1 MEQSIKKKRQLKQKI
16 KTLDDSL
23 NSVHPTKDL
32 SKVVLK
38 PGRPKRKKIETE
50 KASPEKSSPEKS
62 SPEKA
67 SPEKA
72 LPEFEK
78 VDIIIEKENDN
89 PLIPNCI
96 EPKVEKAAKLV
107 TKHIIQSKI
116 IWVNVIM
123 LISFILHPYLGM
135 DIPLDLQA
143 ELLTIINIIL
153 RTLSSSKLTIK

>member
-50 KASPEKSSPEKS
+50 KASPEKS
-62 SPEKA
+62 